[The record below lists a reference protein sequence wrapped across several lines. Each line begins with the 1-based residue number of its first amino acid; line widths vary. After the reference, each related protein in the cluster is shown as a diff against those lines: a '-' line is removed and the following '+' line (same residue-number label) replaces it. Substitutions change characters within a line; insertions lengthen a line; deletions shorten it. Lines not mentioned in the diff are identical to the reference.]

1 MTERKILR
9 KKGLQNIDEMNVREN
24 KRTNK
29 KAT

>member
-9 KKGLQNIDEMNVREN
+9 KKIKQDIDEMNVREN